1 MNRKRTVQFFPAA
14 QEELRE
20 AVSYYNSQC
29 AGLGFEFA
37 AEIRKTIARIL
48 HFPTAWTCLSPR
60 TRRCLANRFPF
71 AVIFQFTDTKVF
83 IVAVMHLKREPDSW
97 QNNLPGKEP

>member
-1 MNRKRTVQFFPAA
+1 MNQKRDVLFFLPA
-14 QEELRE
+14 QHELRE

-48 HFPTAWTCLSPR
+48 RFPSSWTRLSPR
-60 TRRCLANRFPF
+60 TRRCLANRFPY
-71 AVIFQFTDTKVF
+71 AVIFQNTDTQVF
-83 IVAVMHLKREPDSW
+83 IVSVMHLKREPDSW
-97 QNNLPGKEP
+97 QSNLPGI

>member
-1 MNRKRTVQFFPAA
+1 MNPTRVVKFFPPA
-14 QEELRE
+14 QKELCE
-20 AVSYYNSQC
+20 AVSYFNDQC

-48 HFPTAWTCLSPR
+48 HFPAAWTMLSSR
-60 TRRCLANRFPF
+60 TRRCLTNRFPY
-71 AVIFQFTDTKVF
+71 AVIFQYTDTHLF

-97 QNNLPGKEP
+97 QNNLPSDE